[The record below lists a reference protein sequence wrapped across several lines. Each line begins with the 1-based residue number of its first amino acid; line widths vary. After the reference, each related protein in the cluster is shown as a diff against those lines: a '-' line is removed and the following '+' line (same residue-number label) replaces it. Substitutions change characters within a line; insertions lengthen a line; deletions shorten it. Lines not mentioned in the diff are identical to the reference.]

1 MEMNPVQWVRGTRE
15 YLGDVQGEYQKI
27 TWPPQAEAVAGTIGV
42 AAIVGVVTVVLGIVD
57 FVLSRIMQYV
67 LR

>member
-1 MEMNPVQWVRGTRE
+1 MNPAQWVRGTRE

-42 AAIVGVVTVVLGIVD
+42 AAIVGVVTVALGIVD
-57 FVLSRIMQYV
+57 FLLSRIMQYV